1 VSAPVDPGRL
11 YLIDASVYIFKAH
24 RAGLEWM
31 MDRDGQPVSAIF
43 GFARFMG
50 ELLER
55 VRPKYL
61 GVAFDERGS
70 RTYRSRL
77 YPAYKAHRE
86 PAPLE
91 LRAQIDRC
99 RELCGLL
106 GLATFVSPEY
116 EADDLIGSLAAQM
129 REDGLRAA
137 YITRDKDLAQ
147 LMRDGDLYWDYG
159 EKAPMGYHDVERR
172 FGVRPESF
180 ADYLALTGDDSD
192 NIPGVPGIGPAT
204 AAKLMKHFGSVDELY
219 GDLPRV
225 ATLQLRGAGL
235 LAERLAAHR
244 EAVYLARQL
253 TRIVCDMP
261 LSPGRDGLLRR
272 LPDVP
277 AVTRMYDSL
286 GFGPLLRRQAE
297 RLAELPLG

>member
-1 VSAPVDPGRL
+1 VSAPIDPGRL
-11 YLIDASVYIFKAH
+11 FLIDASVYIFRAH

-43 GFARFMG
+43 GFARFLG

-61 GVAFDERGS
+61 GVAFDQRSS
-70 RTYRSRL
+70 RSYRCRL

-86 PAPLE
+86 PAPAE
-91 LRAQIDRC
+91 LRVQIERC
-99 RELCGLL
+99 RELCDLL
-106 GLATFVSPEY
+106 GLPTFVSPEY
-116 EADDLIGSLAAQM
+116 EADDLIGTLAWQM
-129 REDGLRAA
+129 REEGLHAA
-137 YITRDKDLAQ
+137 FITRDKDLAQ
-147 LMRDGDLYWDYG
+147 LMRDGDIYWDYG
-159 EKAPMGYHDVERR
+159 DRAPLGYGDVERR

-204 AAKLMKHFGSVDELY
+204 AAKLMKHFGSVDALF

-225 ATLQLRGAGL
+225 ATLKLRGAAL
-235 LAERLAAHR
+235 LAATLAKHK
-244 EAVYLARQL
+244 ETVYLARQL
-253 TRIVCDMP
+253 TRIVCDIP
-261 LSPGRDGLLRR
+261 LTPGREGLQRR
-272 LPDVP
+272 LPDV
-277 AVTRMYDSL
+277 AALTELYDSL
-286 GFGPLLRRQAE
+286 GFGPVLRRQAE